1 MLGKTNDANN
11 WSGRGSKLDVGSFEE
26 RLEGE
31 KPVNL
36 GGTQEKSQP
45 RVAPLEPLLWKGY
58 LERETSGGGVEGPA
72 GPELILQ
79 RVVRTWVSIYRKSS
93 HWRVMSRA
101 GTTFCFIFITNYIMA
116 GFFDAWQHSQ
126 K

>member
-1 MLGKTNDANN
+1 M
-11 WSGRGSKLDVGSFEE
+11 
-26 RLEGE
+26 
-31 KPVNL
+31 NL

-58 LERETSGGGVEGPA
+58 LQRETGCGGGEMGMGMEGPA

-79 RVVRTWVSIYRKSS
+79 GVVRTWVSIYRKSS

-126 K
+126 KWGSVQGSG

>member
-1 MLGKTNDANN
+1 M
-11 WSGRGSKLDVGSFEE
+11 
-26 RLEGE
+26 
-31 KPVNL
+31 NL

-58 LERETSGGGVEGPA
+58 LERETGGGGGDGDGRTIGPRA
-72 GPELILQ
+72 DLTGSGKNLGLY
-79 RVVRTWVSIYRKSS
+79 YRKSS

-126 K
+126 KWGSFQGSG